1 MKQLVEGWDYEEFK
15 RRFYQK
21 MGLELDR
28 YKDKQMERRI
38 RQLMQREGKATFNE
52 LMQYILEDEKFKEKF
67 MNYLT
72 INTSEFFRDGKV
84 FASLQGEILPRL
96 LHSFQSLF
104 IWSAGCSIGA
114 ESYSIAI
121 LLDQLRA
128 LHRARIVATDIDE
141 KALSIARK
149 GVYQEKLLGKTG
161 PHLINKYFT
170 KNKEGLAIS
179 EKLRKAVDF
188 RSHNLFVDPVPG
200 RCHLIL
206 CRNVFIYFKAD
217 TQAFLLEK
225 FSSNLEQG
233 GFLVIG
239 SAEYISNPGRYRLK
253 KLYPTIYEKL

>member
-1 MKQLVEGWDYEEFK
+1 M
-15 RRFYQK
+15 
-21 MGLELDR
+21 
-28 YKDKQMERRI
+28 
-38 RQLMQREGKATFNE
+38 
-52 LMQYILEDEKFKEKF
+52 
-67 MNYLT
+67 
-72 INTSEFFRDGKV
+72 
-84 FASLQGEILPRL
+84 
-96 LHSFQSLF
+96 
-104 IWSAGCSIGA
+104 
-114 ESYSIAI
+114 
-121 LLDQLRA
+121 LDQLRA
-128 LHRARIVATDIDE
+128 LHKARIVATDSDE

-239 SAEYISNPGRYRLK
+239 SAEYISNPEHYRLK
-253 KLYPTIYEKL
+253 KLYPTIYEKV